1 MKVGQKTENDRVIYR
16 FGPFE
21 LDTRAGELRRN
32 DKRIALTPK
41 VFQLVV
47 LLVENPGTL
56 ITKHEFL
63 DKIWGE
69 SDAYPNYEGRT
80 GASPREVKTLILN
93 AAQNPKF
100 ACLSP
105 LAVFDEH
112 NAYGNFTA
120 IHSALDHLRPHELPP
135 FRVVDDRTRQAS
147 LQPVKAGAIIFNL
160 PKRRIV
166 QIQNTFSDVQRMGV
180 QARRLQ
186 RAGWQIL
193 P

>member
-1 MKVGQKTENDRVIYR
+1 MNVMRYTVIDARGVASFVGPCEALRPLLIGCIGGAGSLDELLQAAERSGAKIY
-16 FGPFE
+16 
-21 LDTRAGELRRN
+21 DQVTSA
-32 DKRIALTPK
+32 
-41 VFQLVV
+41 
-47 LLVENPGTL
+47 
-56 ITKHEFL
+56 
-63 DKIWGE
+63 
-69 SDAYPNYEGRT
+69 
-80 GASPREVKTLILN
+80 
-93 AAQNPKF
+93 
-100 ACLSP
+100 

-112 NAYGNFTA
+112 NAYGNFA
-120 IHSALDHLRPHELPP
+120 AVHGALEHLRPHELPP

-166 QIQNTFSDVQRMGV
+166 QIQNTFSDVQRMGA

>member
-1 MKVGQKTENDRVIYR
+1 MNVMRYTVIDGRGVSSFVGPCD
-16 FGPFE
+16 
-21 LDTRAGELRRN
+21 ALRG
-32 DKRIALTPK
+32 
-41 VFQLVV
+41 
-47 LLVENPGTL
+47 LLVGC
-56 ITKHEFL
+56 IGGAASL
-63 DKIWGE
+63 DDLLLAAE
-69 SDAYPNYEGRT
+69 RT
-80 GASPREVKTLILN
+80 GGKMHDPITSG
-93 AAQNPKF
+93 
-100 ACLSP
+100 

-112 NAYGNFTA
+112 NAYGNFAA
-120 IHSALDHLRPHELPP
+120 IHSAIQHLRPHELPP

-166 QIQNTFSDVQRMGV
+166 QIQNTFSDVQRMGL

>member
-1 MKVGQKTENDRVIYR
+1 MNDMRFTVIDSRGVVSFVG
-16 FGPFE
+16 PC
-21 LDTRAGELRRN
+21 A
-32 DKRIALTPK
+32 ALTP
-41 VFQLVV
+41 
-47 LLVENPGTL
+47 LLVGCIGGAKSLEELLLAAERSGAL
-56 ITKHEFL
+56 LF
-63 DKIWGE
+63 
-69 SDAYPNYEGRT
+69 DAVTSG
-80 GASPREVKTLILN
+80 
-93 AAQNPKF
+93 
-100 ACLSP
+100 

-112 NAYGNFTA
+112 NAYGNYSAVHGA
-120 IHSALDHLRPHELPP
+120 IDHLKAHEMPP

-166 QIQNTFSDVQRMGV
+166 QIQNTFADVQHMGV

>member
-1 MKVGQKTENDRVIYR
+1 MNVMRYTVIDPIGVAS
-16 FGPFE
+16 FIGPC
-21 LDTRAGELRRN
+21 DALR
-32 DKRIALTPK
+32 P
-41 VFQLVV
+41 
-47 LLVENPGTL
+47 LLVGCVGGAATL
-56 ITKHEFL
+56 EEL
-63 DKIWGE
+63 LRAAE
-69 SDAYPNYEGRT
+69 RS
-80 GASPREVKTLILN
+80 GAQLFDPVTSG
-93 AAQNPKF
+93 
-100 ACLSP
+100 

-112 NAYGNFTA
+112 NAYGNFAA
-120 IHSALDHLRPHELPP
+120 IHGAIEHLHPHEMPP

-166 QIQNTFSDVQRMGV
+166 QLQNTFSDVTRMAV

>member
-1 MKVGQKTENDRVIYR
+1 MRYTVIDGRGVVSFVGPCEALRGLLLGCIGGAASLEELLRAAERVGAKIYDPVTS
-16 FGPFE
+16 G
-21 LDTRAGELRRN
+21 
-32 DKRIALTPK
+32 
-41 VFQLVV
+41 
-47 LLVENPGTL
+47 
-56 ITKHEFL
+56 
-63 DKIWGE
+63 
-69 SDAYPNYEGRT
+69 
-80 GASPREVKTLILN
+80 
-93 AAQNPKF
+93 
-100 ACLSP
+100 

-112 NAYGNFTA
+112 NAYGNYTA
-120 IHSALDHLRPHELPP
+120 IHSAIAYLRPHELPP

>member
-1 MKVGQKTENDRVIYR
+1 MNVMRYTVIDGR
-16 FGPFE
+16 GVASFIGPCE
-21 LDTRAGELRRN
+21 ALRGLLIGCIGGAASLD
-32 DKRIALTPK
+32 D
-41 VFQLVV
+41 
-47 LLVENPGTL
+47 LLAAAE
-56 ITKHEFL
+56 
-63 DKIWGE
+63 
-69 SDAYPNYEGRT
+69 RT
-80 GASPREVKTLILN
+80 GSKMHEPI
-93 AAQNPKF
+93 
-100 ACLSP
+100 SSG

>member
-1 MKVGQKTENDRVIYR
+1 MNVMRYTVIDGRGVSSFVGPCD
-16 FGPFE
+16 
-21 LDTRAGELRRN
+21 
-32 DKRIALTPK
+32 ALSA
-41 VFQLVV
+41 
-47 LLVENPGTL
+47 LLVGC
-56 ITKHEFL
+56 IGGAGSL
-63 DKIWGE
+63 DELLTSAERSGGKLF
-69 SDAYPNYEGRT
+69 DAVTSG
-80 GASPREVKTLILN
+80 
-93 AAQNPKF
+93 
-100 ACLSP
+100 

-112 NAYGNFTA
+112 NAYGNFAA
-120 IHSALDHLRPHELPP
+120 IHSAIEHLRPHELPP

>member
-1 MKVGQKTENDRVIYR
+1 MNVMRYTVIDARGVASFVGPCDALRPLLIGCIGGAGSLDELLQAAERSGAKIYDQVTS
-16 FGPFE
+16 G
-21 LDTRAGELRRN
+21 
-32 DKRIALTPK
+32 
-41 VFQLVV
+41 
-47 LLVENPGTL
+47 
-56 ITKHEFL
+56 
-63 DKIWGE
+63 
-69 SDAYPNYEGRT
+69 
-80 GASPREVKTLILN
+80 
-93 AAQNPKF
+93 
-100 ACLSP
+100 

-112 NAYGNFTA
+112 NAYGNFA
-120 IHSALDHLRPHELPP
+120 AVHGALEHLRPHELPP

>member
-1 MKVGQKTENDRVIYR
+1 MNVMRYTVIDGRGVASFVGPCDALRGLLLGCIS
-16 FGPFE
+16 GASS
-21 LDTRAGELRRN
+21 LDDLLRAAE
-32 DKRIALTPK
+32 
-41 VFQLVV
+41 
-47 LLVENPGTL
+47 
-56 ITKHEFL
+56 
-63 DKIWGE
+63 
-69 SDAYPNYEGRT
+69 RT
-80 GASPREVKTLILN
+80 GAKHLYEGVS
-93 AAQNPKF
+93 
-100 ACLSP
+100 SG

-112 NAYGNFTA
+112 NAYGKFQA
-120 IHSALDHLRPHELPP
+120 IHSALEHMRPHELPP

>member
-1 MKVGQKTENDRVIYR
+1 MNVMRYTVIDSR
-16 FGPFE
+16 GVSSFIGPCE
-21 LDTRAGELRRN
+21 ALRGLLLGCIGGASSLDDL
-32 DKRIALTPK
+32 LTAA
-41 VFQLVV
+41 
-47 LLVENPGTL
+47 E
-56 ITKHEFL
+56 
-63 DKIWGE
+63 
-69 SDAYPNYEGRT
+69 RT
-80 GASPREVKTLILN
+80 GAKLQDPVS
-93 AAQNPKF
+93 
-100 ACLSP
+100 SG

-120 IHSALDHLRPHELPP
+120 IHSALDHLRPHEIPP

-166 QIQNTFSDVQRMGV
+166 QIQNTFSDVQRMGI

>member
-1 MKVGQKTENDRVIYR
+1 MNVMRYTVIDGRGVASFVGPCE
-16 FGPFE
+16 
-21 LDTRAGELRRN
+21 ALRG
-32 DKRIALTPK
+32 
-41 VFQLVV
+41 
-47 LLVENPGTL
+47 LLVGC
-56 ITKHEFL
+56 I
-63 DKIWGE
+63 
-69 SDAYPNYEGRT
+69 S
-80 GASPREVKTLILN
+80 GASSLDDLLL
-93 AAQNPKF
+93 AAERGGSKIHDPVT
-100 ACLSP
+100 SG

-112 NAYGNFTA
+112 NAYGNFAA

-166 QIQNTFSDVQRMGV
+166 QIQNTFADVQRMGV